1 MRKILA
7 FALAGM
13 VFCTSV
19 NAQYYFYNDKYYEN
33 AVVVELGGSVG
44 FMNAFTDLGGKK
56 GLGKNFIKDLT
67 WKTAKPSF
75 SIYVLSMYQN
85 AIGVRLE
92 STFGSIAGYDS
103 ILKKVA
109 TSTSGRYERNLSF
122 RSKIFDLQ
130 LAVEAHPLFIMNF
143 DPDNPPPLSPYV
155 VAGLGYYSF
164 NPQANLNGQWHDLQ
178 PLRTEG
184 QGFREFRERKPYKL
198 SQLNIAA
205 GLGVKYEINTLIN
218 ARLEL
223 VHRFLST
230 DYLDDVST
238 TYIDPVLFSNYLLP
252 AQAAVAQQLYNRE
265 KELNP
270 GDQTFPGEQRGDP
283 KDKDAFFTIQL
294 KLGMVIGR
302 QRR

>member
-1 MRKILA
+1 MRKFLA
-7 FALAGM
+7 LMLAGM
-13 VFCTSV
+13 VLCKSV

-33 AVVVELGGSVG
+33 AVVVELGGSFG
-44 FMNAFTDLGGKK
+44 FMNALTDLGGKK
-56 GLGKNFIKDLT
+56 GIGKNFIKDLT
-67 WKTAKPSF
+67 WKTAKPSY
-75 SIYVLSMYQN
+75 SIYALGMYQN

-92 STFGSIAGYDS
+92 ATFGSIVGYDS

-109 TSTSGRYERNLSF
+109 ASTSGRYERNLSF
-122 RSKIFDLQ
+122 KSKIFDLQ
-130 LAVEAHPLFIMNF
+130 LAVEAHPLFIINF
-143 DPDNPPPLSPYV
+143 DADNPPVLSPYV
-155 VAGLGYYSF
+155 VVGLGYYSF
-164 NPQANLNGQWHDLQ
+164 NPQANLNGQWHALQ

-218 ARLEL
+218 VRLEA

-238 TYIDPVLFSNYLLP
+238 TYIDPNLFNTYLL
-252 AQAAVAQQLYNRE
+252 ASQASKAQQLYNRE

-270 GDQTFPGEQRGDP
+270 GDQTFPGDQRGDP

-294 KLGMVIGR
+294 KLGIVIGR

>member
-1 MRKILA
+1 MRKFLVLVIAVIL
-7 FALAGM
+7 
-13 VFCTSV
+13 SIKSSK
-19 NAQYYFYNDKYYEN
+19 AQYYFYNDKYYEN

-44 FMNAFTDLGGKK
+44 LMNAFTDLGGKK
-56 GLGKNFIKDLT
+56 GIGKNFIKDLT
-67 WKTAKPSF
+67 WKTAKPSY
-75 SIYVLSMYQN
+75 SIYALGMYQN

-92 STFGSIAGYDS
+92 GTFGSVVGYDS

-109 TSTSGRYERNLSF
+109 TPFAGRYERNLSF
-122 RSKIFDLQ
+122 KSKIFDLQ
-130 LAVEAHPLFIMNF
+130 LAVEVHPLFIINY
-143 DPDNPPPLSPYV
+143 DSDDPPLFSPYV
-155 VAGLGYYSF
+155 VVGIGYYSF
-164 NPQANLNGQWHDLQ
+164 DPQANLNGQWHSLQ

-184 QGFREFRERKPYKL
+184 QGFREHRERKPYKL
-198 SQLNIAA
+198 TQLNIAA
-205 GLGVKYEINTLIN
+205 GLGVKYEINTLFN

-238 TYIDPVLFSNYLLP
+238 TYIDPSLFTNYLISS
-252 AQAAVAQQLYNRE
+252 QASAAQQLYNRK

-270 GDQTFPGEQRGDP
+270 GDQTFVGDQRGDP

-294 KLGMVIGR
+294 KFGMIIGR